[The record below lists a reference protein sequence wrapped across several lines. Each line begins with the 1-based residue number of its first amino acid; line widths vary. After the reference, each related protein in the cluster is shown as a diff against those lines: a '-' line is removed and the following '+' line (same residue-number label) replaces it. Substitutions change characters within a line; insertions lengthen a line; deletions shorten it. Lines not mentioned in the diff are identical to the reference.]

1 MDSGCRRDRGGCC
14 GVVAVRRWKIP
25 AACRASHH
33 EGANIARVSRVNV
46 EILQPTPHSLL
57 LAEDETVA
65 IVVKV
70 TGGSFDEVTL
80 ETFTEKQGAA
90 RQSMKGRTEAEF
102 TSNIHVMDE
111 TVEKTIFR
119 S

>member
-1 MDSGCRRDRGGCC
+1 M
-14 GVVAVRRWKIP
+14 P
-25 AACRASHH
+25 
-33 EGANIARVSRVNV
+33 GANIARVSRVNV